1 MEVIKLIGVL
11 IVIVGFIL
19 KLDTL
24 AVVVV
29 AGLATG
35 LVAGM
40 SPMQILETLGTAFI
54 TNRTATLFILTLP
67 VIGICERNGL
77 KDKAVDFIT
86 SLRNATT
93 GRLIAIWQ
101 IIRTLA
107 SAFSL
112 RIGGHPQ
119 FIRPLINPMAQAAA
133 VVQYGKLD
141 EETIKQLTGGEEIKA
156 RNLYETATT
165 FLPQFTLWLSCND
178 LPTVSDKSLFAS
190 DRVRVIE
197 FNRHFTEAEQD
208 KNLKNEFQTQEAM
221 QGIFAWL
228 VAGYFKYKRF
238 GLKMS
243 PAMRKV
249 VNQYER
255 DNDLCLQF
263 LEERCEQAEG
273 VNTRSKSLFDA
284 YKIWCKSNGYFA
296 CSAKRFNAD
305 METHPEWHGGKVVY
319 QGYPVY
325 KNLRLK
331 GAS

>member
-35 LVAGM
+35 LVADM
-40 SPMQILETLGTAFI
+40 SPMQILDTLGTAFI

-67 VIGICERNGL
+67 VIGLCERNGL

-86 SLRNATT
+86 SLKNATT

-101 IIRTLA
+101 IIRTIA

-141 EETIKQLTGGEEIKA
+141 EKTEDAIKGMCAGSENYGNFFAQNCFMGSSG
-156 RNLYETATT
+156 
-165 FLPQFTLWLSCND
+165 TLLIVSTLS
-178 LPTVSDKSLFAS
+178 
-190 DRVRVIE
+190 E
-197 FNRHFTEAEQD
+197 
-208 KNLKNEFQTQEAM
+208 
-221 QGIFAWL
+221 
-228 VAGYFKYKRF
+228 
-238 GLKMS
+238 
-243 PAMRKV
+243 
-249 VNQYER
+249 
-255 DNDLCLQF
+255 
-263 LEERCEQAEG
+263 
-273 VNTRSKSLFDA
+273 
-284 YKIWCKSNGYFA
+284 
-296 CSAKRFNAD
+296 
-305 METHPEWHGGKVVY
+305 
-319 QGYPVY
+319 QGYPVDALQIAGQSVPVAVLSVVVGVIY
-325 KNLRLK
+325 ALIFDQILK
-331 GAS
+331 HRFADRKKQEGK

>member
-40 SPMQILETLGTAFI
+40 SPMKILETLGTAFI

-86 SLRNATT
+86 SLENAAT

-141 EETIKQLTGGEEIKA
+141 EKTEDDIKGMCAGSENYGNFFAQNCFMGSSGTLLIVSTLTE
-156 RNLYETATT
+156 
-165 FLPQFTLWLSCND
+165 
-178 LPTVSDKSLFAS
+178 
-190 DRVRVIE
+190 
-197 FNRHFTEAEQD
+197 
-208 KNLKNEFQTQEAM
+208 
-221 QGIFAWL
+221 
-228 VAGYFKYKRF
+228 
-238 GLKMS
+238 
-243 PAMRKV
+243 
-249 VNQYER
+249 
-255 DNDLCLQF
+255 
-263 LEERCEQAEG
+263 
-273 VNTRSKSLFDA
+273 
-284 YKIWCKSNGYFA
+284 
-296 CSAKRFNAD
+296 
-305 METHPEWHGGKVVY
+305 
-319 QGYPVY
+319 QGYPVDALQIAGQSVPIAVFAVIVGVIY
-325 KNLRLK
+325 ALIFDQILK
-331 GAS
+331 RRFSDRKKQEEM

>member
-1 MEVIKLIGVL
+1 MEVIKLIVVL

-40 SPMQILETLGTAFI
+40 SPMQILDTLGTAFI

-67 VIGICERNGL
+67 VIGLCERNGL

-86 SLRNATT
+86 SLKNATT

-101 IIRTLA
+101 IIRTIA

-141 EETIKQLTGGEEIKA
+141 EKTEDAIKGMCAGSENYGNFFAQNCFMGSSG
-156 RNLYETATT
+156 
-165 FLPQFTLWLSCND
+165 TLLIVSTLS
-178 LPTVSDKSLFAS
+178 
-190 DRVRVIE
+190 E
-197 FNRHFTEAEQD
+197 
-208 KNLKNEFQTQEAM
+208 
-221 QGIFAWL
+221 
-228 VAGYFKYKRF
+228 
-238 GLKMS
+238 
-243 PAMRKV
+243 
-249 VNQYER
+249 
-255 DNDLCLQF
+255 
-263 LEERCEQAEG
+263 
-273 VNTRSKSLFDA
+273 
-284 YKIWCKSNGYFA
+284 
-296 CSAKRFNAD
+296 
-305 METHPEWHGGKVVY
+305 
-319 QGYPVY
+319 QGYPVDALQIAGQSVPVAVLSVVVGVIY
-325 KNLRLK
+325 ALIFDQILK
-331 GAS
+331 RRFADRKKQEGK

>member
-40 SPMQILETLGTAFI
+40 SPMQILDTLGTAFI

-67 VIGICERNGL
+67 VIGLCERNGL

-86 SLRNATT
+86 SLKNATT

-101 IIRTLA
+101 IIRTIA

-141 EETIKQLTGGEEIKA
+141 EKTEDAIKGMCAGSENYGNFFAQNCFMGSSG
-156 RNLYETATT
+156 
-165 FLPQFTLWLSCND
+165 TLLIVSTLS
-178 LPTVSDKSLFAS
+178 
-190 DRVRVIE
+190 E
-197 FNRHFTEAEQD
+197 
-208 KNLKNEFQTQEAM
+208 
-221 QGIFAWL
+221 
-228 VAGYFKYKRF
+228 
-238 GLKMS
+238 
-243 PAMRKV
+243 
-249 VNQYER
+249 
-255 DNDLCLQF
+255 
-263 LEERCEQAEG
+263 
-273 VNTRSKSLFDA
+273 
-284 YKIWCKSNGYFA
+284 
-296 CSAKRFNAD
+296 
-305 METHPEWHGGKVVY
+305 
-319 QGYPVY
+319 QGYPVDALHISGQSVPVAVLSVVVGVIY
-325 KNLRLK
+325 ALIFDQILK
-331 GAS
+331 RRFADRKKQEGK

>member
-40 SPMQILETLGTAFI
+40 SPMQILDTLGTAFI

-67 VIGICERNGL
+67 VIGLCERNGL

-86 SLRNATT
+86 SLKNATT

-101 IIRTLA
+101 IIRTIA

-141 EETIKQLTGGEEIKA
+141 EKTEDAIKGMCAGSENYGNFFAQNCFMGSSG
-156 RNLYETATT
+156 
-165 FLPQFTLWLSCND
+165 TLLIVSTLS
-178 LPTVSDKSLFAS
+178 
-190 DRVRVIE
+190 E
-197 FNRHFTEAEQD
+197 
-208 KNLKNEFQTQEAM
+208 
-221 QGIFAWL
+221 
-228 VAGYFKYKRF
+228 
-238 GLKMS
+238 
-243 PAMRKV
+243 
-249 VNQYER
+249 
-255 DNDLCLQF
+255 
-263 LEERCEQAEG
+263 
-273 VNTRSKSLFDA
+273 
-284 YKIWCKSNGYFA
+284 
-296 CSAKRFNAD
+296 
-305 METHPEWHGGKVVY
+305 
-319 QGYPVY
+319 QGYPVDALQIAGLSVPVAVLSVVVGVIY
-325 KNLRLK
+325 ALIFDQILK
-331 GAS
+331 RRFADRKKQEGK

>member
-40 SPMQILETLGTAFI
+40 SPMKILETLGTAFI

-86 SLRNATT
+86 SLKNATT

-141 EETIKQLTGGEEIKA
+141 EKTEDDIKGMCAGSENYGNFFAQNCFMGSSGTLLIVSTLTE
-156 RNLYETATT
+156 
-165 FLPQFTLWLSCND
+165 
-178 LPTVSDKSLFAS
+178 
-190 DRVRVIE
+190 
-197 FNRHFTEAEQD
+197 
-208 KNLKNEFQTQEAM
+208 
-221 QGIFAWL
+221 
-228 VAGYFKYKRF
+228 
-238 GLKMS
+238 
-243 PAMRKV
+243 
-249 VNQYER
+249 
-255 DNDLCLQF
+255 
-263 LEERCEQAEG
+263 
-273 VNTRSKSLFDA
+273 
-284 YKIWCKSNGYFA
+284 
-296 CSAKRFNAD
+296 
-305 METHPEWHGGKVVY
+305 
-319 QGYPVY
+319 QGYPVDALQIAGQSVPIAVFAVSVGVIY
-325 KNLRLK
+325 ALIFDQILK
-331 GAS
+331 RRFSDRKKQEEM

>member
-35 LVAGM
+35 LVADM
-40 SPMQILETLGTAFI
+40 SPMQILDTLGTAFI

-67 VIGICERNGL
+67 VIGLCERNGL

-86 SLRNATT
+86 SLKNATT

-101 IIRTLA
+101 IIRTIA

-141 EETIKQLTGGEEIKA
+141 EKTEDAIKGMCAGSENYGNFFAQNCFMGSSG
-156 RNLYETATT
+156 
-165 FLPQFTLWLSCND
+165 TLLIVSTLS
-178 LPTVSDKSLFAS
+178 
-190 DRVRVIE
+190 E
-197 FNRHFTEAEQD
+197 
-208 KNLKNEFQTQEAM
+208 
-221 QGIFAWL
+221 
-228 VAGYFKYKRF
+228 
-238 GLKMS
+238 
-243 PAMRKV
+243 
-249 VNQYER
+249 
-255 DNDLCLQF
+255 
-263 LEERCEQAEG
+263 
-273 VNTRSKSLFDA
+273 
-284 YKIWCKSNGYFA
+284 
-296 CSAKRFNAD
+296 
-305 METHPEWHGGKVVY
+305 
-319 QGYPVY
+319 QGYPVDALQIAGQSVPVAVLSVVVGVIY
-325 KNLRLK
+325 ALIFDQILKRRL
-331 GAS
+331 ASKAAKEDK